1 MAGPGSTSGT
11 FGGSGLWNEGGA
23 AVGGLRVSEG
33 VARNEA
39 FEFRFDGQHIQAH
52 AGETIA
58 TALLAAGNM
67 ILNRSQKHSHP
78 RGVFCGIGLCYGC
91 LVTVNGMP
99 NIRACQTDASP
110 GMVVESQHGNG
121 KLRFEE

>member
-1 MAGPGSTSGT
+1 MVDPGSPSAI
-11 FGGSGLWNEGGA
+11 FDGSGLWNKGET
-23 AVGGLRVSEG
+23 AVRSLRLSEG
-33 VARNEA
+33 VAKNEA
-39 FEFRFDGQHIQAH
+39 FEFMFDGQSIQAH

-58 TALLAAGNM
+58 AALLASGKM
-67 ILNRSQKHSHP
+67 RLNTSQKHSHP

-91 LVTVNGMP
+91 LVTVDGVP
-99 NIRACQTDASP
+99 NIRACQTDANP